1 MTPTRHHR
9 HAYFRLV
16 LTLAMAGT
24 GLGVCAENA
33 ECAWPAPRTLGRDLP
48 ANRGDMATGQPPAA
62 TPFEPEGV
70 LTLRQALEL
79 ALRHSL
85 DLAAA
90 AHGVRAAEGNA
101 RQAGKLPNP
110 EVEIGAE
117 EFGGSDSRKGYGAA
131 QTSLGLNQPVELG
144 GKRGK
149 RQRVAQSEAR
159 LAGWAYEAQRLDVL
173 TRTQKAFVD
182 VLVAQGQ
189 LALAESL
196 LAVAEE
202 VRQAAAERVKG
213 GKVPRLEET
222 KAGVEVTAARIARD
236 RARRELETAR
246 KQLVAAWGGTA
257 PGFTEARGN
266 LDAVSDSPPLKALA
280 AALDDA
286 PEVARWNEEVVLGRA
301 AVALAKAERMPTVG
315 VSAGISRFEDDG
327 SYAGTVGLSVPLPLF
342 DRNVD
347 GILAAQHRTT
357 RAEYEQ
363 RAARLR
369 AMTELIE
376 AHSRLETARG
386 EALAIQAELLPGAQ
400 QAFAAAQA
408 EYREGKVRYLEVL
421 DAQRT
426 LNETKARC
434 LDVLAAYQK
443 AAADVERL
451 TGTPLNTIK

>member
-9 HAYFRLV
+9 HAYWRLV

-24 GLGVCAENA
+24 GLGVCADNA
-33 ECAWPAPRTLGRDLP
+33 ACAWPAPRALGRELP
-48 ANRGDMATGQPPAA
+48 ANRGDLATAPPAT
-62 TPFEPEGV
+62 TPSEPTGV
-70 LTLRQALEL
+70 LTLRQALAL

-85 DLAAA
+85 ELAAS

-101 RQAGKLPNP
+101 RQAGTWPNP

-131 QTSLGLNQPVELG
+131 QTSVGLNQPVELG

-159 LAGWAYEAQRLDVL
+159 LAGWAYEAQRLDVH

-182 VLVAQGQ
+182 VLLAQGQ
-189 LALAESL
+189 GALAESL
-196 LAVAEE
+196 LAVTEE
-202 VRQAAAERVKG
+202 VRQAAVARVKG

-236 RARRELETAR
+236 RTRRELETAR
-246 KQLVAAWGGTA
+246 QQLVAAWGGTV
-257 PGFTEARGN
+257 PGFTAASGN
-266 LDAVSDSPPLKALA
+266 LDAVSELPPLKALA

-286 PEVARWNEEVVLGRA
+286 PEVARWHEEVTLGQA
-301 AVALAKAERMPTVG
+301 ALTLAQAERLPTLG
-315 VSAGISRFEDDG
+315 VSAGISRFEEDG

-342 DRNVD
+342 DRKVD
-347 GILAAQHRTT
+347 GMLAAQHRIT

-369 AMTELIE
+369 AMTALNE

-386 EALAIQAELLPGAQ
+386 EALAIQAELLPGVQ
-400 QAFAAAQA
+400 QAFAAAQT
-408 EYREGKVRYLEVL
+408 EYQAGKVRYLEVL

-426 LNETKARC
+426 LHETHARC

-451 TGTPLNTIK
+451 TGIPLNTIQ